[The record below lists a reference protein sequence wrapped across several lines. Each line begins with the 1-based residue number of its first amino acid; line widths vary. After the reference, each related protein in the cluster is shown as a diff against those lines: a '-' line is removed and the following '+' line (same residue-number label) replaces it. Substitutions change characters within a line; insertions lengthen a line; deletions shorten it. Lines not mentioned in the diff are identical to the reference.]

1 MSNNANNA
9 NTTSN
14 VATQWK
20 LLMTGMILILIF
32 GLILCVNFLRQQ
44 HQNAN
49 NGMNPTNNTNLSN
62 DLLHSLL
69 SPISHPSTLE
79 SPNPI
84 CKDRDWP
91 FSTQSKGLRTLHE
104 NSSIFASNR
113 VPLIRKELPR

>member
-44 HQNAN
+44 QQNAN
-49 NGMNPTNNTNLSN
+49 NGIQSN
-62 DLLHSLL
+62 KYKSFKQFITFTTFSYFSPFHSR
-69 SPISHPSTLE
+69 ISKSYLQ
-79 SPNPI
+79 
-84 CKDRDWP
+84 K
-91 FSTQSKGLRTLHE
+91 
-104 NSSIFASNR
+104 
-113 VPLIRKELPR
+113 